1 MTFIVLIS
9 WIYRYIGNQILAIF
23 QMILVLSTG
32 IIFYSKFSELIKTFP
47 SLLIQFTALAAFL
60 PIALIAYRQKVAYA
74 SFSLAIALVY
84 FIAILSLYIDHF
96 FGTFAV
102 SIFLT
107 GVASLIIIPGI
118 QQDNP
123 RLRTIG
129 LYIGIIVLMK
139 IFFYDIWY
147 GDQGMVTRVVALM
160 VTGGILIYLSQL
172 YGKFV
177 SRSWGDELSLTNIVS
192 GIGEGNETQ
201 TPQNEDTLPDE
212 DYDPFRGDIS
222 ADLK

>member
-32 IIFYSKFSELIKTFP
+32 IIFYSKFPELTKTFP

-147 GDQGMVTRVVALM
+147 GDQGMVTRVIALM

-177 SRSWGDELSLTNIVS
+177 SRPWAEELSLTNIILNTREENEIQVS
-192 GIGEGNETQ
+192 RS
-201 TPQNEDTLPDE
+201 EDAPIDD